1 MSGITAITFS
11 DFLLTFHKIQHTRL
25 FYFLKCLKR
34 GQNYFQHK
42 IFYRPKSK
50 ITQQMLRLV
59 AFLTEITMSFNTRD
73 NTDHTRVV
81 PAENATS
88 DTDVRMGAM
97 ESDKLVGRTACVCLA
112 RMVDQLQCDSLMT
125 PQHTRVSARSTDSR
139 QFLGYRLPVY
149 SSTRSTPT
157 LSNAASSPLMFA
169 RVLPVL
175 FLFTVFNCFLNLF
188 VCLVDVFA
196 CMTVC
201 VCTELYVLLPLWRNK
216 T

>member
-1 MSGITAITFS
+1 MSGITAVTFS

-42 IFYRPKSK
+42 IFYRTKSK
-50 ITQQMLRLV
+50 ITQQMLWLV

-175 FLFTVFNCFLNLF
+175 FLFTVFNCFLKIFLCF
-188 VCLVDVFA
+188 YWMYLRVWLYVCVYWTVCLVA
-196 CMTVC
+196 IMA
-201 VCTELYVLLPLWRNK
+201 
-216 T
+216 

>member
-11 DFLLTFHKIQHTRL
+11 DFLLTFHRIQHTRL

-50 ITQQMLRLV
+50 ITQQMLWLV

-139 QFLGYRLPVY
+139 QFLGYRLHCP
-149 SSTRSTPT
+149 STLAPAARLLCRT
-157 LSNAASSPLMFA
+157 LP
-169 RVLPVL
+169 RVPWCLHVFYQFCSFLP
-175 FLFTVFNCFLNLF
+175 FLTVFKNLF
-188 VCLVDVFA
+188 CVFSGCICVYDCMCVYWTVCLA
-196 CMTVC
+196 AIMA
-201 VCTELYVLLPLWRNK
+201 
-216 T
+216 

>member
-25 FYFLKCLKR
+25 HTRLLKCLKR

-50 ITQQMLRLV
+50 ITQQMLWLV

-112 RMVDQLQCDSLMT
+112 RMVDSLMT

-175 FLFTVFNCFLNLF
+175 FLFTVFNFFKIFLCF
-188 VCLVDVFA
+188 
-196 CMTVC
+196 
-201 VCTELYVLLPLWRNK
+201 
-216 T
+216 